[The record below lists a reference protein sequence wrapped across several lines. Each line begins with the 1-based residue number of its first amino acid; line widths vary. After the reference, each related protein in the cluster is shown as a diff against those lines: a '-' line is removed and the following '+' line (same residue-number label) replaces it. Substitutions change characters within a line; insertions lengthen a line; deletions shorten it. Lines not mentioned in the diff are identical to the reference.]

1 MYLILVRH
9 LLPNIWLP
17 KDKKFRIETCKDV
30 RLFLK
35 LFNSLENKEEVKSA
49 SRELLQRLNKVHHP
63 NGESKDDYKET
74 MKKMHDFMLFN
85 TVIYTESYQRKLR
98 QIAKYPTKFLIVN
111 FGELELTSILG
122 SITTDVAETVNHLK
136 GINSKIESSLRISG
150 QPPTNTDQERKLRK
164 NYRKVIF
171 DKVVTKVNLQIL
183 CINSHYIKTI
193 VTETIITAFL
203 WAVCLFQVYDL
214 VIG

>member
-1 MYLILVRH
+1 MRDSYILYLILARH

-17 KDKKFRIETCKDV
+17 KDKKFRIESCKDV

-49 SRELLQRLNKVHHP
+49 SRALLQRLNKVHHP

-98 QIAKYPTKFLIVN
+98 QIAKYPTQFLVSL
-111 FGELELTSILG
+111 GELELSSILG
-122 SITTDVAETVNHLK
+122 TITGDVAGTVNHLK
-136 GINSKIESSLRISG
+136 DIHSKTESSLRISD
-150 QPPTNTDQERKLRK
+150 QSPTNSDQDRKLRK
-164 NYRKVIF
+164 NYKKV
-171 DKVVTKVNLQIL
+171 
-183 CINSHYIKTI
+183 
-193 VTETIITAFL
+193 
-203 WAVCLFQVYDL
+203 
-214 VIG
+214 